1 MVKGKWENAK
11 YIFLPREH
19 WIIVKTD
26 RKEDQKYQVPPSHP
40 LYRERLFQI
49 HPEKQ
54 VATRKLKNKYLRD
67 L

>member
-1 MVKGKWENAK
+1 MGKCEIYFLAKGTLNNSED
-11 YIFLPREH
+11 RQ
-19 WIIVKTD
+19 

-40 LYRERLFQI
+40 LYREKLFQI